1 MCGDDEGS
9 HVPAGV
15 SDKEETTF
23 EKGTIMEG
31 VSGQIEGG

>member
-1 MCGDDEGS
+1 MCGDGEVAP
-9 HVPAGV
+9 VPVGV